1 MQLRL
6 QSTRLRTC
14 CCRAGRGSSA
24 TSTEEIRIRV
34 AASSRPISS
43 LQPPAGS
50 QMRRRRPHEGTDG
63 RGPNPDVIYVW
74 PGRRLARRQQ
84 PKAAVSRRARPGQR
98 GWQSRVARERVPISP
113 RPGARRTPRGAA
125 IRVGSGPVAGKL
137 GPQPVTRREAAATK
151 IKAEFNFPV
160 GDASAPGE
168 GSPAGHAMG
177 ELRRLRHRGE
187 GRAWHH
193 PGGYARQ
200 LRRGGGGAC
209 ASRSLDAFRY
219 VGRIGR

>member
-1 MQLRL
+1 
-6 QSTRLRTC
+6 
-14 CCRAGRGSSA
+14 
-24 TSTEEIRIRV
+24 
-34 AASSRPISS
+34 
-43 LQPPAGS
+43 
-50 QMRRRRPHEGTDG
+50 MRRRRPHEGTDG

-98 GWQSRVARERVPISP
+98 GWQSRVARERVTISP

-193 PGGYARQ
+193 PGGSQRPGGLRAPAPAR
-200 LRRGGGGAC
+200 RRGCVRESLARCLRLRGPDRPIVLRANGGANGRGGVKMRRGPVKE
-209 ASRSLDAFRY
+209 RS
-219 VGRIGR
+219 